1 MGKKI
6 PLGQFIFRSADIVIS
21 KTMHPPIP
29 IHMPQPSI
37 FVIATH
43 SSPSA
48 AAPNNARVIENPSL
62 PNKLWRERKVARF
75 EAGTLG
81 ATAAFN
87 GAVISALGHERSSV
101 AIAAGILTKKCMI
114 AIIATCKTAAERNV
128 APSPIFSRIRID
140 LEAINEAT
148 IIVSVR

>member
-1 MGKKI
+1 
-6 PLGQFIFRSADIVIS
+6 
-21 KTMHPPIP
+21 MHPPIP
-29 IHMPQPSI
+29 IHMPHPSI

-48 AAPNNARVIENPSL
+48 AAPNNARVIENPNL

-81 ATAAFN
+81 ATAALN

-114 AIIATCKTAAERNV
+114 AIIAICNPAAERSV
-128 APSPIFSRIRID
+128 APVPILLRIRMD
-140 LEAINEAT
+140 LDAMNDAT
-148 IIVSVR
+148 IIVNVR